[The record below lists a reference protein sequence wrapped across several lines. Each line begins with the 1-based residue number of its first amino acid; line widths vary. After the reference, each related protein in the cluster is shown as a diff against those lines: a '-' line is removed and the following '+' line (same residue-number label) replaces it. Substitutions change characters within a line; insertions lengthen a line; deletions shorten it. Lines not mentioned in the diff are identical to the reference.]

1 MIRRTLEG
9 VWTLEDAEGEGP
21 LPACYKD
28 FVSRYNS
35 PEAGSSAENCIL
47 VSTVTFDDGTIS
59 ESVETIVPYKHLSLP
74 VPDITVHVTE
84 SYDGGSYEI
93 FLESSCFVPFVEL
106 DFEDADAVFSDNYFS
121 MVKKSPYHVTVK
133 KCDILRGRFADASDV
148 KRRLRIR
155 SLRDTY

>member
-35 PEAGSSAENCIL
+35 PEAGSAA
-47 VSTVTFDDGTIS
+47 
-59 ESVETIVPYKHLSLP
+59 
-74 VPDITVHVTE
+74 
-84 SYDGGSYEI
+84 
-93 FLESSCFVPFVEL
+93 L

-133 KCDILRGRFADASDV
+133 KCDILRGRFANASDV

>member
-1 MIRRTLEG
+1 MIRRALEG
-9 VWTLEDAEGEGP
+9 VWTLYE
-21 LPACYKD
+21 
-28 FVSRYNS
+28 YNS
-35 PEAGSSAENCIL
+35 ADHRYPA
-47 VSTVTFDDGTIS
+47 T
-59 ESVETIVPYKHLSLP
+59 
-74 VPDITVHVTE
+74 VPDITVRAAE
-84 SYDGGSYEI
+84 SCDGGSYEI
-93 FLESSCFVPFVEL
+93 FLESSRFVPFVEL